1 MKKYLVRW
9 LEEHEVIVVAE
20 NEEEARDVAME
31 LADKGE
37 DYLLE
42 RFDFRVY
49 EDEE

>member
-9 LEEHEVIVVAE
+9 LEEREVEVFAE
-20 NEEEARDVAME
+20 DEEEARELAVE

-37 DYLLE
+37 DCLLE